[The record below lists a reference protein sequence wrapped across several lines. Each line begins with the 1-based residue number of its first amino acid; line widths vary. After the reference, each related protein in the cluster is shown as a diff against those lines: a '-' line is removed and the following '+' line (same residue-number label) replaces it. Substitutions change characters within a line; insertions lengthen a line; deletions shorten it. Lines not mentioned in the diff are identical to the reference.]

1 MTHAS
6 PNAAEV
12 FERFL
17 PALRDGKVDDLLD
30 QCTADV
36 VFEFPFAPP
45 GRPRRLQ
52 GRDAVSNYLTQV
64 YARICIER
72 VEQST
77 IHQTVTPTVAIAEFT
92 VAARIEGADA
102 AVSRSYVGVL
112 TIRDGLISHYRDYW
126 APLGLTSAP
135 QTS

>member
-1 MTHAS
+1 MIQTTA
-6 PNAAEV
+6 NAAEV

-17 PALRDGKVDDLLD
+17 PALRGGKVDDLLD

-52 GRDAVSNYLTQV
+52 GRDALGDYLTQV
-64 YARICIER
+64 YARIRIER
-72 VEQST
+72 VEQYT
-77 IHQTVTPTVAIAEFT
+77 IHQTVTPTVAVAEFT
-92 VAARIEGADA
+92 VAARVEGTVA

-126 APLGLTSAP
+126 APLG
-135 QTS
+135 